1 MNIHDRQSTQ
11 ARGCHQ
17 RTTRVLEQGA
27 AQYFR
32 CANELR
38 ACVQDKPDHERF
50 REKKDCSCSEST
62 MGKLA
67 ASQASGQEKEHE
79 RGSQSEVVG
88 QVESFLAGEEGR

>member
-1 MNIHDRQSTQ
+1 
-11 ARGCHQ
+11 
-17 RTTRVLEQGA
+17 
-27 AQYFR
+27 
-32 CANELR
+32 
-38 ACVQDKPDHERF
+38 
-50 REKKDCSCSEST
+50 